1 MKKRSGFQVM
11 ARLIGLVKPLAG
23 YMFLAIFKM
32 CIRDSSILFA
42 AAVAAL
48 CSGVKIWMKK
58 ILKGGQNHDDKQT
71 AHRHGS

>member
-1 MKKRSGFQVM
+1 MNNAMQS
-11 ARLIGLVKPLAG
+11 
-23 YMFLAIFKM
+23 FLYGVL
-32 CIRDSSILFA
+32 SILFA

-58 ILKGGQNHDDKQT
+58 ILKGGQNHDDQQT

>member
-1 MKKRSGFQVM
+1 MNNAMQS
-11 ARLIGLVKPLAG
+11 
-23 YMFLAIFKM
+23 FLYGVL
-32 CIRDSSILFA
+32 SILFA

-48 CSGVKIWMKK
+48 CSGIRAAMKK